1 MAMKIGVIGAG
12 ASGITFAICRK
23 KLFPKDEVIVF
34 EHLDKALKKILATGN
49 GKCNIG
55 NTLDISD
62 QIDNPLVK
70 SILKEYSF
78 DVQKEFF
85 DSINIKTK
93 LVGTLSYPIS
103 ESAVTVRNA
112 LLKACDKYV
121 VKIELESTPI
131 SYISKDNQI
140 ILKTNKGEYVLDKLV
155 FATAGKSSPNLGS
168 DGSIIPL
175 LQEHGYELK
184 EFVPVL
190 CPIHTKDKTKELDG
204 TRVKGNVKV
213 LDNNKVIFEEA
224 GEILF
229 KDKGLSGIV
238 IFNSTRSMK
247 ENKPYKIQLDL
258 LPEVS
263 KKELDDFIKA
273 SDRQTLLESYL
284 HPNLTKHV
292 LKISGSDKDAIDNIK
307 SLTFTYNGTY
317 GFEVSHVSSGG
328 VKLSDINNNLESN
341 REHGI
346 YFIGELLDYD
356 GPCGGYNLM
365 WAFASAMHVAK
376 NMK

>member
-1 MAMKIGVIGAG
+1 MKIGVIGAG
-12 ASGITFAICRK
+12 ASGITFAINRK
-23 KLFPKDEVIVF
+23 RLFPKDEVIVF

-55 NTLDISD
+55 NTIDISI
-62 QIDNPLVK
+62 QFDNPLVR
-70 SILKEYSF
+70 SILKEYNF
-78 DVQKEFF
+78 DVQKEFL

-93 LVGTLSYPIS
+93 LVGSLSYPIS

-112 LLKACDKYV
+112 LIKACDKYG

-131 SYISKDNQI
+131 SYVSKDNGI
-140 ILKTNKGEYVLDKLV
+140 LLKTNKSEYHLDKLV

-168 DGSIIPL
+168 DGSIVPL
-175 LQEHGYELK
+175 LLEHGYKLK
-184 EFVPVL
+184 GFRPIL
-190 CPIHTKDKTKELDG
+190 CPVHTKEKTKELDG

-213 LDNNKVIFEEA
+213 LDNNKVIFEES

-247 ENKPYKIQLDL
+247 ENKPYKIELDL
-258 LPEVS
+258 LPDVS
-263 KKELDDFIKA
+263 KKELEDFLKTN
-273 SDRQTLLESYL
+273 DRQTLLESYL
-284 HPNLTKHV
+284 HPNLAKY
-292 LKISGSDKDAIDNIK
+292 ISKLVNSDKELVNFIK
-307 SLTFTYNGTY
+307 SMTFTYDGVY
-317 GFEVSHVSSGG
+317 GFEVAHVSSGG
-328 VKLSDINNNLESN
+328 IKLEDINECLESKK
-341 REHGI
+341 EKGI

-365 WAFASAMHVAK
+365 WAIATGLHLSK